1 MGVSDRSSKHSAP
14 VSRFLAKIS
23 VRCPHCGSQQQESA
37 QARSTIC
44 RGCSESFD
52 ITAAISAPAGSV
64 SSPPRLTSA
73 MTMPSLGSSQARPQ
87 SPESAA
93 QSPDAGG
100 SLRERLGRMLGSPP
114 KNQFARCFECN
125 GVHEV
130 SGSARSTIC
139 RDCGAYIDLQDYKIT
154 GSFSRNIATRGT
166 VVVSRNG
173 VLSSSKIICA
183 NALIYGKLRGNL
195 LCTGKVTLRVR
206 GRLPGSLEAAYL
218 VIEKGSDIEFGLP
231 IKVTGLDVAGRMSA
245 QIISDGHV
253 NVHRSGHLSG
263 PVRAKGFT
271 VEKGGVFEGEL
282 TISPGE
288 TFVSALAKEHKESPA
303 IEPTRRAWAESAE
316 LIEPDPLAG

>member
-1 MGVSDRSSKHSAP
+1 M
-14 VSRFLAKIS
+14 SRFLAKIS
-23 VRCPHCGSQQQESA
+23 VRCPRCGFQQNESA
-37 QARSTIC
+37 QACSTIC

-52 ITAAISAPAGSV
+52 VTSAISSPAGTADQ
-64 SSPPRLTSA
+64 PPRLTSA
-73 MTMPSLGSSQARPQ
+73 LTLPSLGSGVARPQ
-87 SPESAA
+87 SADSAA
-93 QSPDAGG
+93 QTPVQGG
-100 SLRERLGRMLGSPP
+100 GLRDRLGRMFGSAP
-114 KNQFARCFECN
+114 KSQFARCFECN

-130 SGSARSTIC
+130 SGTARSTIC

-166 VVVSRNG
+166 VLVSRSG

-183 NALIYGKLRGNL
+183 NAVIHGKLRGNL
-195 LCTGKVTLRVR
+195 LCTGKVSLRSR
-206 GRLPGSLEAAYL
+206 GRLPGSLEAAFL

-231 IKVTGLDVAGRMSA
+231 IKVTGLDVAGRVSG

-253 NVHRSGHLSG
+253 NVHRTGHLSG

-288 TFVSALAKEHKESPA
+288 TFVSALAKEQKESTA
-303 IEPTRRAWAESAE
+303 IEPTRRAWAESPE

>member
-1 MGVSDRSSKHSAP
+1 M
-14 VSRFLAKIS
+14 SRFIAKIS
-23 VRCPHCGSQQQESA
+23 VRCPRCGFQQQESA

-52 ITAAISAPAGSV
+52 ITAAISKPAGSADA
-64 SSPPRLTSA
+64 PPRLTSA
-73 MTMPSLGSSQARPQ
+73 LTMPSLGSMAPSRPQ
-87 SPESAA
+87 SSESAA

-100 SLRERLGRMLGSPP
+100 GLRERLGRIFGSAP

-166 VVVSRNG
+166 VFVSRNG

-183 NALIYGKLRGNL
+183 NALIHGKLRGNL
-195 LCTGKVTLRVR
+195 LCTGKVSLRGR
-206 GRLPGSLEAAYL
+206 GRLPGSLEAAFL

-231 IKVTGLDVAGRMSA
+231 IKVTGLDVAGRVSG

-253 NVHRSGHLSG
+253 NVHRTGYLSG

-288 TFVSALAKEHKESPA
+288 TFVSALAKEQKESKA
-303 IEPTRRAWAESAE
+303 IEPTRRAWAESPE